1 MTRPASDSFLIT
13 PSLLNSWGYIW
24 SCRKAVREAES
35 DLVSIEDKRDEAS
48 DKAFGEFLKTLNR
61 EPIPDNEYMKR
72 GREYEEATYRGET
85 RASPFVLGGRFQVVG
100 KKKVVVDG
108 LPFLMYGRL
117 DCLKGGIISDIKR
130 VSAYKPPKYLDSW
143 QHGFYLELFPEAYKF
158 EYLAD
163 DGNALHVET
172 YYRDQ
177 CRKTESGIR
186 EFLLFLKQYDL
197 LGTYLEK
204 WGARKE

>member
-1 MTRPASDSFLIT
+1 MTRQASDSFLIT
-13 PSLLNSWGYIW
+13 PSLLNSWAYIW
-24 SCRKAVREAES
+24 ACRKAVREAES

-48 DKAFGEFLKTLNR
+48 DRAFGEFVKALNR
-61 EPIPDNEYMKR
+61 EPVPDNEYLRR

-85 RASPFVLGGRFQVVG
+85 RASPFVLGGRFQVAG
-100 KKKVVVDG
+100 KKKVAVDG
-108 LPFLMYGRL
+108 MPFLMYGRL

-130 VSAYKPPKYLDSW
+130 VSVYKPPKYLDSW

-158 EYLAD
+158 EYLVD
-163 DGNALHVET
+163 DGNALHIET

-186 EFLLFLKQYDL
+186 EFIRFLKQYDL
-197 LGTYLEK
+197 LGTYMEK